1 MRGERQLLRIGEY
14 LVGRACQRLPQDI
27 REERYRE
34 WAAEL
39 PAILHDPQV
48 RLAPRRA
55 VRMLAYAADT
65 VRGATATPARARR
78 RIPRMTAAL
87 CLIKDRRVVRV
98 RRMVPGPEWIVAICG
113 AILCVV
119 AYPFVPA
126 VHQFMLGP
134 SLSEMILGLM
144 LFLIVFAVLGGVV
157 SRALNVIAVRS
168 AAVGGNLAN
177 AEGAQ
182 SEARRLREEYGTTIS
197 GAQLEAARI
206 RQEAHER
213 GARIASEGRAQ
224 ALLDARRSLEDAADE
239 IWESRVS
246 AVAELQPQVAEIAVA
261 LSERILGEPPYE
273 RSSLEPHTRG
283 LSAVS
288 DPD

>member
-39 PAILHDPQV
+39 PAILHDPRI

-65 VRGATATPARARR
+65 VRGATLTPARTRR
-78 RIPRMTAAL
+78 RIPRVTAAL
-87 CLIKDRRVVRV
+87 GPEDGRVMGA
-98 RRMVPGPEWIVAICG
+98 RRMAPGPEWIVAICG
-113 AILCVV
+113 AILCIA

-126 VHQFMLGP
+126 VHQFTLGP
-134 SLSEMILGLM
+134 SLSEMILSLV
-144 LFLIVFAVLGGVV
+144 LFLIVFAVMGRLA
-157 SRALNVIAVRS
+157 SRALKVIAARS
-168 AAVGGNLAN
+168 GAVGGNLAN
-177 AEGAQ
+177 AEKAR
-182 SEARRLREEYGTTIS
+182 SEARRLREENRTTIS

-206 RQEAHER
+206 RQEARER
-213 GARIASEGRAQ
+213 GARIASEARKQ
-224 ALLDARRSLEDAADE
+224 ALMHAHRMVDDATDE
-239 IWESRVS
+239 IRDSRAS

-273 RSSLEPHTRG
+273 RSSLKSP
-283 LSAVS
+283 L
-288 DPD
+288 